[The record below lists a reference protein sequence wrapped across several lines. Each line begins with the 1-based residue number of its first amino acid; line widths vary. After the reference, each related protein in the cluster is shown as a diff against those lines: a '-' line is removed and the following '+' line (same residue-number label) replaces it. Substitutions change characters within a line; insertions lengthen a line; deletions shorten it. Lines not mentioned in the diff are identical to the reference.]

1 MGGFGEGFGGL
12 LAPPRPSWGFFLFAF
27 VIGMALAMALGGFH
41 AQFWLNFK
49 GSRVDF
55 GSILGF
61 GNRFGR
67 IFGMILKL
75 EMVKK
80 KSFRKKSNSIKKIH
94 LSFLNGDPRAASLR
108 LAKRHNA
115 RGS

>member
-1 MGGFGEGFGGL
+1 MGL
-12 LAPPRPSWGFFLFAF
+12 LFGVF
-27 VIGMALAMALGGFH
+27 VTGMAIAMAFGGFH
-41 AQFWLNFK
+41 ARFWLNFK

-75 EMVKK
+75 EMAKK
-80 KSFRKKSNSIKKIH
+80 NNFRKKSNSIKKIH

-108 LAKRHNA
+108 LAKRRNA
-115 RGS
+115 RGSPTPQHVGSVLHGRSSPW